1 MGGLLTRAYLRR
13 YRPDRL
19 GGIIMMSPPA
29 TNAGYQASK
38 RAIQIWSIPTLN
50 KIIIRYWAAFK
61 AAQTLTF
68 HKHQAQKILGR
79 LF

>member
-38 RAIQIWSIPTLN
+38 RAIQISIGPN
-50 KIIIRYWAAFK
+50 ASR
-61 AAQTLTF
+61 
-68 HKHQAQKILGR
+68 
-79 LF
+79 